1 MHATTLGQLS
11 QTLSTYTGPGQS
23 FAPVLNQALEV
34 IYGMG
39 TWRDLTIE
47 GSFDCSNGYFTLPD
61 QADTV
66 LFASVDSQPTRVHSL
81 WHDYRAVGTNYDS
94 TLNFGLV
101 DDGYRPTLT
110 NFNADPA
117 FEGIENIYLDFPK
130 SYGIEINQ
138 QDGSFIEIKGVDYK
152 ADIDTTPSY
161 AGIFGTLT
169 SNGSTSVVVPPL
181 AIGTEFNGQ
190 PAFYI
195 DGVRVLFW
203 DSGTSTTRFQYGG
216 GVWTLAGLTTSAL
229 IGLNQLCIS
238 TATLSPVSPATGNA
252 TLYFSVLRLT
262 GDMDIESIRFQNLSQ
277 AYDLRL
283 DPTDSTT
290 TFATVGPGDGVTR
303 YRRYRVP
310 QAQSGSF
317 VHVLCKRRFVPVQN
331 DDDIVYI
338 SQISILKHAMLA
350 ILAEDNA
357 DLERAEIHWGK
368 CRQYLD
374 EQLDQYRGPAR
385 PSLDLQLYGEGIY
398 ATRNQY

>member
-11 QTLSTYTGPGQS
+11 QALSTYTGPGQS
-23 FAPVLNQALEV
+23 VAPVLNQALEV

-39 TWRDLTIE
+39 IWRDLTVE
-47 GSFDCSNGYFTLPD
+47 GSFDCSNGYFTMPD
-61 QADTV
+61 QGDTV

-101 DDGYRPTLT
+101 DDGYRPVLNEILDLDPDLT
-110 NFNADPA
+110 NDGTIYVTPA
-117 FEGIENIYLDFPK
+117 TDSPNTTGISFALDERITVA
-130 SYGIEINQ
+130 SYSNPDNVLQVETNNVN
-138 QDGSFIEIKGVDYK
+138 DGSFNIG
-152 ADIDTTPSY
+152 
-161 AGIFGTLT
+161 GT
-169 SNGSTSVVVPPL
+169 
-181 AIGTEFNGQ
+181 FNG
-190 PAFYI
+190 
-195 DGVRVLFW
+195 
-203 DSGTSTTRFQYGG
+203 
-216 GVWTLAGLTTSAL
+216 
-229 IGLNQLCIS
+229 
-238 TATLSPVSPATGNA
+238 
-252 TLYFSVLRLT
+252 
-262 GDMDIESIRFQNLSQ
+262 IESIKYSGLLHR
-277 AYDLRL
+277 YDLRL
-283 DPTDSTT
+283 VMTGYDGTSGKI
-290 TFATVGPGDGVTR
+290 FATVGPGDGVAR
-303 YRRYRVP
+303 FRRYRVP
-310 QAQSGSF
+310 QARSGSF

-357 DLERAEIHWGK
+357 DLERSEIHWGK

>member
-39 TWRDLTIE
+39 IWRDLTIE
-47 GSFDCSNGYFTLPD
+47 GTFDCGDGYFTLPD
-61 QADTV
+61 QADSV
-66 LFASVDSQPTRVHSL
+66 LFAAVDNQPIRVHSL

-101 DDGYRPTLT
+101 DDGYRPLLADIGDDT
-110 NFNADPA
+110 NDGDFSIMPALDSSDNVTFDPA
-117 FEGIENIYLDFPK
+117 NGESVI
-130 SYGIEINQ
+130 
-138 QDGSFIEIKGVDYK
+138 IKAYDSSDNSIIAGQ
-152 ADIDTTPSY
+152 TTEDNHI
-161 AGIFGTLT
+161 AFGT
-169 SNGSTSVVVPPL
+169 SV
-181 AIGTEFNGQ
+181 
-190 PAFYI
+190 
-195 DGVRVLFW
+195 
-203 DSGTSTTRFQYGG
+203 SG
-216 GVWTLAGLTTSAL
+216 
-229 IGLNQLCIS
+229 
-238 TATLSPVSPATGNA
+238 
-252 TLYFSVLRLT
+252 
-262 GDMDIESIRFQNLSQ
+262 IESIQFSGLLHR
-277 AYDLRL
+277 YDLRL
-283 DPTDSTT
+283 STDNGTVIST
-290 TFATVGPGDGVTR
+290 FGPGDGVAR
-303 YRRYRVP
+303 FRRYRVP
-310 QAQSGSF
+310 QAKSGSF

-331 DDDIVYI
+331 DNDIIYI

-357 DLERAEIHWGK
+357 DLERSEIHWGK